1 MIIPIIL
8 MLIIIIFNMLIIIVI
23 IIVLRGFLE
32 CCGTRGIVSVASV
45 SGTLNHTHV
54 EKNKPFGFPLA
65 RLFTQTAGHV
75 PRACLDRG
83 GFSKLLPKS
92 EPHSNIWVWWVNGSG
107 FSMHAAYGDTPS
119 QFGLKQ

>member
-1 MIIPIIL
+1 MERYTFIPCGPLGIIEL
-8 MLIIIIFNMLIIIVI
+8 GNIIVI
-23 IIVLRGFLE
+23 IIVLRGVLE

-83 GFSKLLPKS
+83 GFSKL
-92 EPHSNIWVWWVNGSG
+92 
-107 FSMHAAYGDTPS
+107 
-119 QFGLKQ
+119 